1 MSYHS
6 FASSFLLAAVCSAS
20 ACAVSS
26 FADVRAAAAHPVQ
39 KDWIEFGCNNSSG
52 CRYVKVKYIDGYN
65 VFLVEDMERIGIFP
79 ILIQCKRM
87 RYKHVDAQVNDWV
100 AINPGTQMHTLVKE
114 VCPM

>member
-6 FASSFLLAAVCSAS
+6 FASSFLFAAVCSAS

-65 VFLVEDMERIGIFP
+65 VFLVEDMESIGIFP

-100 AINPGTQMHTLVKE
+100 AINSGTQMHTLVKE